1 MRRVRRLRGL
11 LFALLLLVTSAAAAS
26 EAYWARPASL
36 PDHFARHGEEV
47 GARTPQDYV
56 RLAARLLERAE
67 RGEIPLK
74 VAPDGTLRAYDP
86 ATRLFGA
93 YHRDGGIRTLFVARD
108 PHYFDRQPGVL
119 R

>member
-1 MRRVRRLRGL
+1 MMRAVFL
-11 LFALLLLVTSAAAAS
+11 ALLLFVTPATAGD
-26 EAYWARPASL
+26 AYWARPDSL

-47 GARTPQDYV
+47 GAHTTREYV
-56 RLAARLLERAE
+56 QLAVQLLQRAQ

-74 VAPDGTLRAYDP
+74 VARDGTMRAYDP

-93 YHRDGGIRTLFVARD
+93 YNRDGGIRTLFVARD
-108 PHYFDRQPGVL
+108 PQYFSRQPGEV